1 MQAGA
6 SPELLAA
13 FEGHDRD
20 VRVRY
25 SKVGLGLIIA
35 LVPAGAS
42 LDWIVYPD
50 HVRSWFVVRL
60 LVTALA
66 ALALALHYTGFARR
80 HIRWL
85 AMVSPLAVNASICWM
100 VYESEGATSPYYAGL
115 NLVLAGVG
123 VLLPWSFGEAA
134 VACGVSLGSYFAA
147 CGLHGN
153 LSSQSSLFYNNVYFL
168 VLTSIICVTAA
179 YFKSKLRLE
188 EFRLSSE
195 LARSYQHVSELERL
209 RTEFF
214 ANVSHELRTPLTLIL
229 SPLSDLEAR
238 REALASDVQ
247 ELVRVARDNSLRLLK
262 LISNLLEVARL
273 ESGEFTFR
281 AEPLELGQF
290 VSSQVETV
298 RPLARLKNLE
308 LSVEPSTE
316 PLWVTADPVHI
327 EKILVNLLINA
338 IKFTPR
344 DGAVSV
350 TAARDHD
357 LVVVAVEDTGIGISA
372 QELPHI
378 FDRFRQAG
386 GAGARR
392 LSGVGIGLSLAKQ
405 LAEEHGGSLEARSRV
420 ARGST
425 FTLRLPVR
433 AENAVLFVEN
443 GRCSG
448 SEVKAAQTLAPS
460 GDSLA
465 QIFHDADRF
474 TALEEESIPDA
485 LPANQSADATVL
497 VIDDEPDMRRYIAS
511 ILKDQYRVFQAAS
524 GEAGLELARRV
535 RPDLVVLDLM
545 MPGVDGWEVCAELK
559 QGAGAETP
567 KVVVVTAR
575 TDEMAKIAAL
585 KQGADDFISKPFST
599 LEVRTRLANLQRT
612 HELERTLREQNQE
625 LKSALEK
632 LRSAEIRMIQR
643 EKMRAVVRLAGGILH
658 EINNPLNYTL
668 TAISIAAER
677 HAAGNPELSQI
688 LDDVH
693 AGMLRIRDIVSDL
706 RSFANPVTGS
716 AFDAFDLKEL
726 VDQALRF
733 TASDLAGVKVECKVQ
748 QECRAYGS
756 KSQLLQVLTNLLLN
770 AGAAV
775 RQVAG
780 QREPT
785 IRIHADATPSG
796 VRVRLWD
803 NGGGI
808 PAELLDKVFDPFL
821 TTREVGQGLGL
832 GLSICHALIAAH
844 GGEIRVQSQHGS
856 WTEITFEFP
865 VVERGAAA

>member
-13 FEGHDRD
+13 FEEHDRD

-42 LDWIVYPD
+42 LDWIVYPA
-50 HVRSWFVVRL
+50 HVRSWLVVRL
-60 LVTALA
+60 LVTVLA
-66 ALALALHYTGFARR
+66 ALTLALHYTAFARQ

-85 AMVSPLAVNASICWM
+85 AMVCPLAVNVSICFM
-100 VYESEGATSPYYAGL
+100 VYRSEGAISPYYAGL

-134 VACGVSLGSYFAA
+134 VACGVSLGAYFAA

-153 LSSQSSLFYNNVYFL
+153 LSSESSLFYNNVYFL
-168 VLTSIICVTAA
+168 VLTNIICVTAA
-179 YFKSKLRLE
+179 YFKSRLRLE

-229 SPLSDLEAR
+229 SPLSDLEGR
-238 REALASDVQ
+238 REELATDVQ

-290 VSSQVETV
+290 VTSQVETV
-298 RPLARLKNLE
+298 RPLARLKNLQ
-308 LSVEPSTE
+308 LLVEPSAV

-327 EKILVNLLINA
+327 EKILVNVLINA

-344 DGAVSV
+344 SGSV
-350 TAARDHD
+350 RVRSTRAHD
-357 LVVVAVEDTGIGISA
+357 LVVVEVHDTGIGISA

-405 LAEEHGGSLEARSRV
+405 LAEEHGGSLEAQSRV
-420 ARGST
+420 GQGST

-433 AENAVLFVEN
+433 AESAVLFVET

-448 SEVKAAQTLAPS
+448 TEVKAAHSLAPS

-465 QIFHDADRF
+465 QLFHDADRF
-474 TALEEESIPDA
+474 TALEEESIPDV

-497 VIDDEPDMRRYIAS
+497 VIDDEPDMRRYVAS
-511 ILKDQYRVFQAAS
+511 ILKDQYRVFQAAD
-524 GEAGLELARRV
+524 GAAGIELARRV
-535 RPDLVVLDLM
+535 QPDLVVLDLM
-545 MPGVDGWEVCAELK
+545 MPGIDGWEVCAELK
-559 QGAGAETP
+559 KTATEAP

-612 HELERTLREQNQE
+612 HELERTLRQQNHE
-625 LKSALEK
+625 LRGALEK
-632 LRSAEIRMIQR
+632 LRAAENRMIQR

-677 HAAGNPELSQI
+677 YAPGNAELSQI
-688 LDDVH
+688 LDDVR
-693 AGMLRIRDIVSDL
+693 AGMVRIRDIVSDL
-706 RSFANPVTGS
+706 RSFANPVVSS
-716 AFDAFDLKEL
+716 AFVAFDLEEL

-733 TASDLAGVKVECKVQ
+733 TAIELSGVKIERQVS
-748 QECRAYGS
+748 QECPAYGS
-756 KSQLLQVLTNLLLN
+756 KSELLQVLTNLLLN
-770 AGAAV
+770 AGVAV

-785 IRIHADATPSG
+785 IRIHAEAGQSG

-808 PAELLDKVFDPFL
+808 AAELLDKVFDPFL

-844 GGEIRVQSQHGS
+844 GGEIKVQSQHGS
-856 WTEITFEFP
+856 WTEISFEFP

>member
-13 FEGHDRD
+13 FEEHDRD
-20 VRVRY
+20 VRLRY
-25 SKVGLGLIIA
+25 SKVGLALIIA

-42 LDWIVYPD
+42 LDWMVYPEQAK
-50 HVRSWFVVRL
+50 SWFFVRL

-66 ALALALHYTGFARR
+66 AVTLALHYTAFSRQ

-85 AMVSPLAVNASICWM
+85 AMLSPLAVNASICWM
-100 VYESEGATSPYYAGL
+100 VYRSEGAVSPYYAGL

-134 VACGVSLGSYFAA
+134 IACGFSLGAYFAA
-147 CGLHGN
+147 CAAHGN
-153 LSSQSSLFYNNVYFL
+153 IASESSLFYNNVYFL

-179 YFKSKLRLE
+179 YFKSKFRFE

-229 SPLSDLEAR
+229 SPLSDLETR
-238 REALASDVQ
+238 RAELAGDMQ

-290 VSSQVETV
+290 VTSQAETV

-308 LSVEPSTE
+308 LLVEPSTE
-316 PLWVTADPVHI
+316 RLWVTADPVHV

-344 DGAVSV
+344 GGTVSV
-350 TAARDHD
+350 KARREDD
-357 LVVVAVEDTGIGISA
+357 SVVVEVQDTGIGISA

-405 LAEEHGGSLEARSRV
+405 LTEEHGGSLDAESRV
-420 ARGST
+420 GKGST

-448 SEVKAAQTLAPS
+448 SEVKAAHSLAPA

-474 TALEEESIPDA
+474 TALEDDGIADV

-497 VIDDEPDMRRYIAS
+497 VIDDEPDMRRYLAS

-524 GEAGLELARRV
+524 GEEGLELAARLE
-535 RPDLVVLDLM
+535 PDLVLLDLM
-545 MPGVDGWEVCAELK
+545 MPGIDGWNVCAELK
-559 QGAGAETP
+559 RAAPSDAP
-567 KVVVVTAR
+567 KVVVITAR

-612 HELERTLREQNQE
+612 RELERSLHDQNQE
-625 LKSALEK
+625 LRSALEK
-632 LRSAEIRMIQR
+632 LQTAENSLIQR

-668 TAISIAAER
+668 TAVGIAAER
-677 HAAGNPELSQI
+677 HAPPNSELAQI
-688 LDDVH
+688 LDDVR

-706 RSFANPVTGS
+706 RSFANPIVNHTYE
-716 AFDAFDLKEL
+716 AFDLEEL

-733 TASDLAGVKVECKVQ
+733 TAGELTGVRVERSVR
-748 QECRAYGS
+748 QECPAYGS

-770 AGAAV
+770 AAAAV

-780 QREPT
+780 ERDPT
-785 IRIHADATPSG
+785 IRIEAEARANG
-796 VRVRLWD
+796 VRVRLRD

-808 PAELLDKVFDPFL
+808 PPEIVDKVFDPFL